1 MQRLSDCIGKNIFT
15 KSGENA
21 GTVKNALLSK
31 NLKTVRA
38 FEYFDDREDEH
49 ELPASSVISVQDAL
63 IVKSLA
69 ERQYKDAVPAPF
81 GMQAYSETGESLGNV
96 CDFLTENGEV
106 RALLLT
112 GGQEIEA
119 ARIAGVKDALFFDL
133 TSPLPLKQ
141 KKSAPARKRPSPE
154 GGSPAPSQEGR
165 PAAQPREAARPAA
178 AKPKA
183 GSALLTGKR
192 VPADVCDV
200 RGNVIVKKDTVVTAD
215 VLKRAMTHNKLF
227 ELTLCV
233 LSESAAN

>member
-63 IVKSLA
+63 IAKSLA

-119 ARIAGVKDALFFDL
+119 ARIASVKDALFFDL

-178 AKPKA
+178 VKPKA

>member
-165 PAAQPREAARPAA
+165 PAAQPREAARPDA
-178 AKPKA
+178 AKLKA

-200 RGNVIVKKDTVVTAD
+200 RGNGIVKKDTVVTAD

>member
-119 ARIAGVKDALFFDL
+119 ARIASVKDALFFDL

-178 AKPKA
+178 VKPKA

-233 LSESAAN
+233 LSDGAAN